1 MFTSMKEYE
10 KQLNTLNPEQKIKH
24 ADNTMSESKEF
35 YYYYSDCSN
44 AINMTNILK
53 NLKELYVIRLS
64 MEQLNSTPI
73 DPSVKLLI
81 NFASKY
87 NKSNE

>member
-1 MFTSMKEYE
+1 
-10 KQLNTLNPEQKIKH
+10 
-24 ADNTMSESKEF
+24 
-35 YYYYSDCSN
+35 
-44 AINMTNILK
+44 MTNVLK

-81 NFASKY
+81 NIA
-87 NKSNE
+87 NKSNKSIE

>member
-24 ADNTMSESKEF
+24 ADNTMNELKEL
-35 YYYYSDCSN
+35 YYYYCDFSN

>member
-24 ADNTMSESKEF
+24 ADNTMNVLKEL
-35 YYYYSDCSN
+35 YYYYCDFSN

-64 MEQLNSTPI
+64 IEQLNSTTI
-73 DPSVKLLI
+73 DPSVKFFI
-81 NFASKY
+81 NIA
-87 NKSNE
+87 NKSNKPKE

>member
-1 MFTSMKEYE
+1 
-10 KQLNTLNPEQKIKH
+10 
-24 ADNTMSESKEF
+24 
-35 YYYYSDCSN
+35 
-44 AINMTNILK
+44 MTNILK

>member
-10 KQLNTLNPEQKIKH
+10 KQLNTLNPEQKVKH
-24 ADNTMSESKEF
+24 ADNTMNELKEL

-44 AINMTNILK
+44 AINMTNISK
-53 NLKELYVIRLS
+53 NFKELYVIRLS

-73 DPSVKLLI
+73 DPSVKFLI
-81 NFASKY
+81 NIAHKS

>member
-10 KQLNTLNPEQKIKH
+10 KQLNTLNPEQKINYI
-24 ADNTMSESKEF
+24 DNTMNQLKEL

-44 AINMTNILK
+44 AINKNNILK
-53 NLKELYVIRLS
+53 NLKEIYVIRLS

-73 DPSVKLLI
+73 DPYVKFLI
-81 NFASKY
+81 NIPNKS